1 MSLGEAAEYARVSK
15 RTILAARADG
25 SLVAYLPRGR
35 KRGYR
40 YLQEDID
47 KWLLG
52 CAPVRRA

>member
-25 SLVAYLPRGR
+25 SLAAHLPRGR

-40 YLQEDID
+40 YLREDID

-52 CAPVRRA
+52 GAPL